1 METTKNQ
8 SSDDESKQ
16 MEALY
21 NLGSPGEFHQRLE
34 PLIGD
39 WDVVMNIYPAAGAK
53 PVTSSG
59 MVSQKRWILGNRQI
73 QEEIVAGTIGGM
85 EHRKLTILGYNNVNG
100 RYEFT
105 TFDNLDTQAM
115 SYHGSPDATGTIITM
130 TASYTQAAYG
140 GLVTGDGVGRA
151 NGAKPNPK
159 KTIVG
164 IAFTVRDVLTIE
176 SDNRHTLQMYFTPA
190 TGKET
195 LTAEYIYT
203 RQKTK

>member
-1 METTKNQ
+1 METAEKQ
-8 SSDDESKQ
+8 SSPDDEAAQ
-16 MEALY
+16 MDALY
-21 NLGSPGEFHQRLE
+21 NLGLPSDFHKRLE
-34 PLIGD
+34 SLIGD
-39 WDVVMNIYPAAGAK
+39 WNVVMNIYPAAGAK

-59 MVSQKRWILGNRQI
+59 MVSQKKWILGNRQI
-73 QEEIVAGTIGGM
+73 QEEIVAGAIGGM
-85 EHRKLTILGYNNVNG
+85 EHRKLTVLGYNNVNG

-115 SYHGSPDATGTIITM
+115 SYHGSADAAGKVITM

-159 KTIVG
+159 KSIVG
-164 IAFTVRDVLTIE
+164 VAFTIRDVLTIE
-176 SDNRHTLQMYFTPA
+176 SNNRHTLQMYFTPV

-203 RQKTK
+203 RK